1 MAPRTSR
8 LTTEGE
14 QWPRLL
20 LVTCPWYDREQR
32 NSGNRME
39 DIGDGSKEATK
50 KKHTPTHYFTR
61 ALSFNFSP
69 LLPVLRG
76 ARKPKWLPLL
86 ENLIILH
93 CLPRFPCYARTHR
106 SCARRKFLDVKMACI
121 KLPEL
126 NEMRMYTHR
135 GWPEKRK
142 RTLCP
147 ARLQFPNLARKCSFR

>member
-1 MAPRTSR
+1 MAAFAARNLPVVRSR
-8 LTTEGE
+8 ATELWQQDGGH
-14 QWPRLL
+14 WR
-20 LVTCPWYDREQR
+20 RKQR
-32 NSGNRME
+32 SN
-39 DIGDGSKEATK
+39 K

-69 LLPVLRG
+69 LLPVLRK

-106 SCARRKFLDVKMACI
+106 SCAKRKFLDVKMACI